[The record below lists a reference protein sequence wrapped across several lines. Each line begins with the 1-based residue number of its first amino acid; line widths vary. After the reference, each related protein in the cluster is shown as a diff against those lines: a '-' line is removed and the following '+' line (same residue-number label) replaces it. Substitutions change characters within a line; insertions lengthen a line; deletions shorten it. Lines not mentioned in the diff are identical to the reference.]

1 MENNKNMR
9 DLYELYLELG
19 HDVFEERIKKPME
32 LYMHANVN
40 VITMNAL
47 NTIVANA
54 MENSKL
60 GEAGFDE
67 HDIFSPPSMEE
78 KIYFDDTLPP
88 IFDDEN
94 NNDSYFV
101 EFAPTTTNKIDY
113 AYVESN

>member
-32 LYMHANVN
+32 LYMHANGN
-40 VITMNAL
+40 VINMNTL
-47 NTIVANA
+47 NTIVAND

-67 HDIFSPPSMEE
+67 HDIFSPPSFEK

-88 IFDDEN
+88 T
-94 NNDSYFV
+94 SKLPV
-101 EFAPTTTNKIDY
+101 LRHGTTN
-113 AYVESN
+113 SNMLKQP